1 MCLAIPGKIVEFH
14 DKFGVRMSKVDF
26 GGVTREACMDYVPDA
41 AIGEYVLVHVGF
53 AISKIDE
60 EEARRTYQYLA
71 EMDQLQE
78 LYDGQEISGEE
89 MQT

>member
-1 MCLAIPGKIVEFH
+1 
-14 DKFGVRMSKVDF
+14 MSKVDF

>member
-1 MCLAIPGKIVEFH
+1 MCLAIPGKIVDFH

-41 AIGEYVLVHVGF
+41 AIGDYVLVHVGF
-53 AISKIDE
+53 AISKVDE
-60 EEARRTYQYLA
+60 EEAGRTYKYLQ

-78 LYDGQEISGEE
+78 LYDGE
-89 MQT
+89 MEAEP

>member
-1 MCLAIPGKIVEFH
+1 MCLAIPGKIVGFH

-41 AIGEYVLVHVGF
+41 RIGEYVLVHVGF
-53 AISKIDE
+53 AISKVDE
-60 EEARRTYQYLA
+60 EEARRTYRYLE

-78 LYDGQEISGEE
+78 IYEGIEE
-89 MQT
+89 SSEKRET